1 MLLVKPRVPPIE
13 QNGLPTGQIEL
24 TSAQAGGT
32 QCPLPLR
39 EESAER
45 CQYYGEA
52 LVGFGSNHPNLG
64 FIMEFMSAVVCKTKY
79 TNALTAKW
87 IPLEVVDTAAEWTAE
102 AQFMTGLGFTEGCV
116 KMPEYLISRV
126 TCKTVSV
133 CGELRKEARAAKYG
147 SAQQA
152 LNNQPGLSNS
162 CT

>member
-1 MLLVKPRVPPIE
+1 M
-13 QNGLPTGQIEL
+13 GHIEL

-87 IPLEVVDTAAEWTAE
+87 IPLEVVDTGGTTTPYRL
-102 AQFMTGLGFTEGCV
+102 F
-116 KMPEYLISRV
+116 ISCHLLA
-126 TCKTVSV
+126 T
-133 CGELRKEARAAKYG
+133 
-147 SAQQA
+147 
-152 LNNQPGLSNS
+152 
-162 CT
+162 

>member
-1 MLLVKPRVPPIE
+1 MSCAFSSYFALILRACSITCGGRGFCETSFSSVMLLVKPRVPPIE

-87 IPLEVVDTAAEWTAE
+87 IPLEVVDTGGT
-102 AQFMTGLGFTEGCV
+102 T
-116 KMPEYLISRV
+116 MPHRLFISCHLLA
-126 TCKTVSV
+126 T
-133 CGELRKEARAAKYG
+133 
-147 SAQQA
+147 
-152 LNNQPGLSNS
+152 
-162 CT
+162 